1 MTIAD
6 NFISSIDNDREHV
19 MHSKSYNIKIIM
31 NDDAD
36 ESINEPFD
44 SLKNRYQNYL
54 ELMKGS
60 TFAFDYIYFL
70 YCK

>member
-1 MTIAD
+1 
-6 NFISSIDNDREHV
+6 